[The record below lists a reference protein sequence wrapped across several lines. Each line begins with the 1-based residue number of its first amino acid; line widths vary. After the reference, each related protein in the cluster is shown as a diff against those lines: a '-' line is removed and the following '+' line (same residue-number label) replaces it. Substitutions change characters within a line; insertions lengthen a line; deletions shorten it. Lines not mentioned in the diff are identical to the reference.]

1 MLLLAILSRKMMNLF
16 ENFVRVLEK
25 YFENVCLFF
34 EYLGCLIFLW
44 GCLIILMSFGF
55 FFFFFF
61 KLICFFYFFTKIT
74 TQHRQGELN
83 LE

>member
-55 FFFFFF
+55 FF
-61 KLICFFYFFTKIT
+61 
-74 TQHRQGELN
+74 
-83 LE
+83 